1 MWRRVRLSVLAVIG
15 GLMSMGMYVQSP
27 TTLSVPQNI
36 WLCDTLLLISDRD
49 NGLMVF
55 SMADPSSGRHITNIP
70 VNRNSG
76 LAASGTTIF
85 ANSADSI
92 VAYGLEPDGKVK
104 RLGGIRLY
112 SYYPDYYIARE
123 PSPLFTCVPPISAQR
138 LAAPLLPFLACS
150 EQPSGG
156 GGRDAG
162 TVNTG
167 GSMAVFA
174 VMDSFLYYVDESNLY
189 TVSISNPSRMVQL
202 SQQSVGWDVETIFP
216 TSRYLFIGGREG
228 MYIYDRSQPSEPVY
242 AGMVSHFRS
251 CDPVVVRGAAAFVTL
266 RSGSSCGGS
275 RDVLMS
281 VDVSDPE
288 NTRILKEIDATTPY
302 GLAVGDSLLYVANGW
317 AGFSLYRAA
326 NPLDLEIIAQWSE
339 PAARDFIWDR
349 DRLYLMGMEEVVVY
363 DVADPFNPRELGSI
377 E

>member
-1 MWRRVRLSVLAVIG
+1 MIRKTRLLALVLIG
-15 GLMSMGMYVQSP
+15 GLMSMGVYVQNTS
-27 TTLSVPQNI
+27 TVSVPQNI
-36 WLCDTLLLISDRD
+36 WLSDTLLLISDRD

-55 SMADPSSGRHITNIP
+55 SVADPSSARHITNIQ

-85 ANSADSI
+85 ANSSDSI
-92 VAYGLEPDGKVK
+92 VSYRLEPDGGVK

-112 SYYPDYYIARE
+112 SYYPDRYVEPE
-123 PSPLFTCVPPISAQR
+123 PSPFFMCTPPISAEKQV
-138 LAAPLLPFLACS
+138 APLLPFLACS
-150 EQPSGG
+150 ESSGG
-156 GGRDAG
+156 TSSEGA

-174 VMDSFLYYVDESNLY
+174 VIDSFLYYVDQSNLY
-189 TVSISNPSRMVQL
+189 TVSISDPSRMVQL
-202 SQQSVGWDVETIFP
+202 SQQTIGWDVETIFP
-216 TSRYLFIGGREG
+216 TPRYLFIGGSEG
-228 MYIYDRSQPSEPVY
+228 MYIYDRSQASEPVY
-242 AGMVSHFRS
+242 AGMASHFRS

-266 RSGSSCGGS
+266 RSGNSCGGT

-281 VDVSDPE
+281 VDVSDPRRTE
-288 NTRILKEIDATTPY
+288 ILKEITVTTPY

-326 NPLDLEIIAQWSE
+326 NPRDLEMIAQWDE
-339 PAARDFIWDR
+339 PATRDFIWDR
-349 DRLYLMGMEEVVVY
+349 DRLYLMGMEQVVVY
-363 DVADPFNPRELGSI
+363 DVADPADPHKLGTI